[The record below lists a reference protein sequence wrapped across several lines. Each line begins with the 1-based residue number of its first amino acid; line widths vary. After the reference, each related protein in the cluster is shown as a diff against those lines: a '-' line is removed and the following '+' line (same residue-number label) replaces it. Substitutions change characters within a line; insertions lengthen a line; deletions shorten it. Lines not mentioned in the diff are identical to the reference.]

1 MKRLLFIGGMRR
13 ERINGGAD
21 QVNNRNIA
29 LLERLFGN
37 EITFIPTHGG
47 TLVSKLSFGITDE
60 CLAKI
65 NAELQTGQYS
75 HVFICHSLYG
85 RAVKFVKKHYPH
97 IPIIAFFHNV
107 EVDYAKS
114 FLKTSG
120 PTKLPFFLASRHWER
135 QTCKYADKVI
145 TLNHRD
151 SRRLKEV
158 YGVTATAELPTSF
171 SDTYDENKAQKLD
184 AGSQSEITYLFVG
197 RAFFA
202 NVEGVQWFITNV
214 LPNIKGTLYVV
225 GSGMDKDAF
234 ADLTNRVKILG
245 YVDNLSEVY
254 YKARFVV
261 SPILSGAGMKTK
273 TAEALMFGKT
283 IIGTTE
289 AFEGYELTDGATYL
303 CNTADE
309 WISTI
314 NRLKSQS
321 SNINLV
327 SRSLFKKNH
336 CTEALIE
343 VLAQVIKL

>member
-1 MKRLLFIGGMRR
+1 
-13 ERINGGAD
+13 
-21 QVNNRNIA
+21 
-29 LLERLFGN
+29 
-37 EITFIPTHGG
+37 
-47 TLVSKLSFGITDE
+47 
-60 CLAKI
+60 
-65 NAELQTGQYS
+65 
-75 HVFICHSLYG
+75 
-85 RAVKFVKKHYPH
+85 
-97 IPIIAFFHNV
+97 
-107 EVDYAKS
+107 
-114 FLKTSG
+114 
-120 PTKLPFFLASRHWER
+120 
-135 QTCKYADKVI
+135 VI